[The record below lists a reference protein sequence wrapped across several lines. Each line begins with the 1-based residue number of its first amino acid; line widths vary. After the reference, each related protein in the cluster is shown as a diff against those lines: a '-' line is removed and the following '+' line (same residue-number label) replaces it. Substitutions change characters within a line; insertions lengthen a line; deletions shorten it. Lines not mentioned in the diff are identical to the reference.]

1 MATLDHSRSLD
12 VRPVLDL
19 HDPELE
25 VYRHLKDRHLK
36 CREGLFVAE
45 GLEVV
50 RRLLHS
56 RLTVH
61 SLLVT
66 PRKLERLAG
75 DIQPGVPVYVA
86 DLDRMQEVAGFAIH
100 RGAVACG
107 HRPAPATLADA
118 MTAAE
123 RTRLVLVL
131 ENICDAQNVGVV
143 LRNAAA
149 FGVGLVVLSGCCD
162 PFYRRAIR
170 VSMGNVFRIPLY
182 VTERLIE
189 DLEALRRH
197 LGYELIA
204 ATTTGEPVRRTDP
217 DQCTTGNPTQPDAP
231 IEPRRI
237 ALLFGS
243 EGDGLSSRVLDTCDR
258 RMAIPMAAGCDSL
271 NVAVASGI
279 LLYAH
284 AKGAVCCRH
293 ADRAPGYQF

>member
-19 HDPELE
+19 DDPELE

-36 CREGLFVAE
+36 CRKGLFVAE

-66 PRKLERLAG
+66 PRKLDRLAG

-86 DLDRMQEVAGFAIH
+86 DLDRMQAVAGFAIH

-107 HRPAPATLADA
+107 YRPAPATLADA

-123 RTRLVLVL
+123 QTRLVVVL
-131 ENICDAQNVGVV
+131 ENICDAQNVGGV

-149 FGVGLVVLSGCCD
+149 FGVGLVMLSGCCD

-170 VSMGNVFRIPLY
+170 VSMGNVFRVPLY
-182 VTERLIE
+182 ATERLVE
-189 DLEALRRH
+189 DLEALRRR
-197 LGYELIA
+197 LGFELIA
-204 ATTTGEPVRRTDP
+204 AATTGEPVCPSDP
-217 DQCTTGNPTQPDAP
+217 GRFTKGNPTQPDAP
-231 IEPRRI
+231 IKPRRI
-237 ALLFGS
+237 TLLFGS
-243 EGDGLSSRVLDTCDR
+243 EGDGLSPRVLDTCDR
-258 RMAIPMAAGCDSL
+258 RVAIPMAAGCDSL

-279 LLYAH
+279 LLYAY
-284 AKGAVCCRH
+284 AAP
-293 ADRAPGYQF
+293 AD